1 MEDATH
7 SMGPI
12 SVTPSAKSLMT
23 ENVIAAAQVKFEQN
37 PAPASP
43 VTVNGWTAVVEND
56 GKGRI
61 LGPLTA

>member
-1 MEDATH
+1 
-7 SMGPI
+7 MGPI

-23 ENVIAAAQVKFEQN
+23 ENVVQAAQVKFEQN
-37 PAPASP
+37 PAPSAP
-43 VTVNGWTAVVEND
+43 VSVNAWTGVYEND